1 MTGTGLCKPWIL
13 LKIKPTN
20 DPRRQQTWDWDTVMQ
35 MEKDDMLF
43 EWGYSCLHE
52 RWWAGGG
59 GLGWRPGRGAVS
71 QAGKPE

>member
-1 MTGTGLCKPWIL
+1 
-13 LKIKPTN
+13 
-20 DPRRQQTWDWDTVMQ
+20 